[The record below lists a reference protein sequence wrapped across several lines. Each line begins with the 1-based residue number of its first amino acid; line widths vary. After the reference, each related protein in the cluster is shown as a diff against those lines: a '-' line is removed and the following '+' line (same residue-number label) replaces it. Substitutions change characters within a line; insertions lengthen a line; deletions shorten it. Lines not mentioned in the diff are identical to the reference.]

1 MRNDFL
7 YGPGPV
13 IDQNPVSGLECT
25 DLFRIVMILQI
36 QNSNEVSAVTDP
48 VCAPEGEPEF
58 AVALVETVM
67 INRDGTDF
75 RGTGTGDEAE
85 REQQDQQDCGQDL
98 IAFHGDSSLRV
109 GGDGFQCFH
118 SV

>member
-7 YGPGPV
+7 YGPGMV
-13 IDQNPVSGLECT
+13 IDQNFVSRSEGT
-25 DLFRIVMILQI
+25 DLFRPVMILQI
-36 QNSNEVSAVTDP
+36 QDCDEVFAPADP
-48 VCAPEGEPEF
+48 VCAPEGKPEF
-58 AVALVETVM
+58 AVTQVETVM
-67 INRDGTDF
+67 INRDGADF

>member
-1 MRNDFL
+1 MISFTVQDRSLTRIRF
-7 YGPGPV
+7 PGLSV
-13 IDQNPVSGLECT
+13 
-25 DLFRIVMILQI
+25 RI
-36 QNSNEVSAVTDP
+36 
-48 VCAPEGEPEF
+48 CAPEGEPEF